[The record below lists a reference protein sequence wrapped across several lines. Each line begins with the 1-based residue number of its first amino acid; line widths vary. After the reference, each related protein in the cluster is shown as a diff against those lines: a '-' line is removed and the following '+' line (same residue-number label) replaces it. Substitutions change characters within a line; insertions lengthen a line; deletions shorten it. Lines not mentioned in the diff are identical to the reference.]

1 VDADV
6 VFCCTS
12 APHFLLTKQLLFP
25 LIALRRNQNDLLVID
40 VSNPRNVEENIREIP
55 HVKLYDID
63 DLTAMAENNKQ
74 EREKIMWEA
83 FRVVDR
89 ELEAL
94 ECAINADS
102 VNEIVAEVL
111 SQVEENRRRELAKA
125 LGMIGELDERKRK
138 VVSDLTSILMKKTF
152 LPVIENFRRAAANN
166 DLELV
171 NAGIKIFDIK

>member
-1 VDADV
+1 LFDKLADTLVDADV

-12 APHFLLTKQLLFP
+12 APHFLLTKQLLSP
-25 LIALRRNQNDLLVID
+25 LIASRRNQNDLLIID
-40 VSNPRNVEENIREIP
+40 ISNPRNVEQHSREIP

-102 VNEIVAEVL
+102 VNEIVAEV
-111 SQVEENRRRELAKA
+111 S
-125 LGMIGELDERKRK
+125 RK
-138 VVSDLTSILMKKTF
+138 LKKTAAG
-152 LPVIENFRRAAANN
+152 NFPRLLA
-166 DLELV
+166 
-171 NAGIKIFDIK
+171 